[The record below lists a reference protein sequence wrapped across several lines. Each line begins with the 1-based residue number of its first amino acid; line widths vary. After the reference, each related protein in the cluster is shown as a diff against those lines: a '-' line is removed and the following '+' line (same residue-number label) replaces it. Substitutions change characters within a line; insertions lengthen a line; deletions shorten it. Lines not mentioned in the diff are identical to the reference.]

1 MNREDKDSEEGITRN
16 ADGTYT
22 IEIDK
27 EIYEKFEKLMYEN
40 KKRMQETKD
49 WPIMNPTTGIEYAN
63 LERVS

>member
-1 MNREDKDSEEGITRN
+1 M
-16 ADGTYT
+16 
-22 IEIDK
+22 EID
-27 EIYEKFEKLMYEN
+27 EETYEKFEKLMYEN